1 MLPTFIIGL
10 REGLE
15 AAMIVGIVAAF
26 LVRQG
31 RRDAL
36 REVWSGVGLA
46 VVLCL
51 GVGTALDVLERSLP
65 QRQQEALETVI
76 GLVAVAFVTFMIL
89 WMRRHGRTLKSGLE
103 ASASEALRQGSTRA
117 LVLMAFL
124 AVFREGFETAVFL
137 LATFQV
143 AVNRAAAVVGL
154 VLGIAL
160 AVGLGYGLYKGATR
174 INLKRFFTLTSS
186 VLVVVAAGLLMTA
199 AHTAHEAGWVS
210 FGQTEVLDLSWF
222 VLPGTP
228 WSSIMTGVLGIQPR
242 PTVIEVIVWVI
253 YLVVMLALVLRPP
266 KARRQ
271 RAVGSYQPSSTHP

>member
-36 REVWSGVGLA
+36 PEVWSGVGLA
-46 VVLCL
+46 VILCL
-51 GVGTALDVLERSLP
+51 GVGIALDVLEQGLP

-143 AVNRAAAVVGL
+143 AVDRSVAVVGA
-154 VLGIAL
+154 VLGIAV

-199 AHTAHEAGWVS
+199 AHTAHEAGWVNS
-210 FGQTEVLDLSWF
+210 GQTEVLDLSWF

-228 WSSIMTGVLGIQPR
+228 WSSI
-242 PTVIEVIVWVI
+242 
-253 YLVVMLALVLRPP
+253 
-266 KARRQ
+266 
-271 RAVGSYQPSSTHP
+271 

>member
-51 GVGTALDVLERSLP
+51 GVGVALDVLEQSLP

-76 GLVAVAFVTFMIL
+76 GLVAVAFVTFMIF
-89 WMRRHGRTLKSGLE
+89 WMRRHGRMLKSGLE

-143 AVNRAAAVVGL
+143 AVDRSAAVGGA
-154 VLGIAL
+154 VLGIAV

-242 PTVIEVIVWVI
+242 PTVIEVTVWVI
-253 YLVVMLALVLRPP
+253 YLVVLLALVLRPP

-271 RAVGSYQPSSTHP
+271 PAVGSYQPSSTHP